1 MCIRKKLDS
10 ITMSNT
16 SHMYI
21 NDVCVFLDVRVNVW
35 EHLRDIDVIH
45 LKNQNKRQCRGF
57 STRSQYREYRRKV
70 VQRSSINWQINHC
83 KTIN

>member
-1 MCIRKKLDS
+1 MCIQKKLNS

-16 SHMYI
+16 SYMYI
-21 NDVCVFLDVRVNVW
+21 NDVCVFLDLRVNVW

-57 STRSQYREYRRKV
+57 ST
-70 VQRSSINWQINHC
+70 
-83 KTIN
+83 